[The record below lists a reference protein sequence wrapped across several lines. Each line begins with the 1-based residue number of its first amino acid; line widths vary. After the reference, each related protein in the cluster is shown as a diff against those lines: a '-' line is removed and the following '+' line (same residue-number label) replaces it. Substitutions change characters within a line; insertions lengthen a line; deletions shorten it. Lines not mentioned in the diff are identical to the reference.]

1 MKLTKSK
8 KSEATRKAFLGPEP
22 SHPEL
27 DELLENARKNQ
38 QAAHGKARAV
48 ETRRILRQLIADL
61 NDENGTND
69 LTVWVILRQLCRTYR
84 PDYVRT
90 ILDGVI
96 DNETF

>member
-1 MKLTKSK
+1 MKR
-8 KSEATRKAFLGPEP
+8 EATRKAFLGPEP

-84 PDYVRT
+84 PDYVLT
-90 ILDGVI
+90 ALTDVI
-96 DNETF
+96 DNEKF

>member
-61 NDENGTND
+61 NDEDGTND
-69 LTVWVILRQLCRTYR
+69 LTVRVILRQLCRTYR
-84 PDYVRT
+84 PQYVRT
-90 ILDGVI
+90 VLDDVI
-96 DNETF
+96 DNEKF

>member
-61 NDENGTND
+61 TND
-69 LTVWVILRQLCRTYR
+69 LTVRVILRQLCRTYR
-84 PDYVRT
+84 PQYVRT
-90 ILDGVI
+90 VLDDVI
-96 DNETF
+96 DNEKF